1 MSLFPMFLKLA
12 GRDVLVVGAGRVGE
26 PKIESLLRAEA
37 KVRVVAP
44 RVTRKIAGQARAG
57 RIVWERREF
66 APSDLE
72 GTFLVIAATNSAGV
86 NHEVFREAQR
96 RNVLC
101 NVVDDPEHCDFYYP
115 AVVRRG
121 QLQIAISTGGQSPS
135 LAQRLR
141 KELEQQFG
149 PEYGSFVDEL
159 GKKRRKIVASPLS
172 PRRRKAL
179 LHRLASRDSFQA
191 NTGRRVAA
199 RDRRTS

>member
-1 MSLFPMFLKLA
+1 MFLKLA
-12 GRDVLVVGAGRVGE
+12 GRDVLVVGAGRIGE

-44 RVTRKIAGQARAG
+44 HVTRKVAGHARAG
-57 RIVWERREF
+57 RIVWEAREF
-66 APSDLE
+66 VPADLE
-72 GTFLVIAATNSAGV
+72 GTFLVIAATSSSEV

-96 RNVLC
+96 RNVLG

-141 KELEQQFG
+141 KELEQQYG
-149 PEYGSFVDEL
+149 PEYESFVEEL
-159 GKKRRKIVASPLS
+159 GKKRRNILASPLS
-172 PRRRKAL
+172 PRRRKSL
-179 LHRLASRDSFQA
+179 LHRLAGRDSFQA
-191 NTGRRVAA
+191 NTRGRVAA
-199 RDRRTS
+199 NTRRTS

>member
-1 MSLFPMFLKLA
+1 MFLKLA
-12 GRDVLVVGAGRVGE
+12 GRDVLVVGAGRIGE

-44 RVTRKIAGQARAG
+44 QATRKVASHARAR
-57 RIVWERREF
+57 RIVWEAREF
-66 APSDLE
+66 VPADLE
-72 GTFLVIAATNSAGV
+72 GTFLVIAATNSSEV

-96 RNVLC
+96 RNVLG

-149 PEYGSFVDEL
+149 PEYESFVEEL
-159 GKKRRKIVASPLS
+159 GKKRRNILTSPLS
-172 PRRRKAL
+172 PRRRKSL
-179 LHRLASRDSFQA
+179 LHRLAGRDSFEA
-191 NTGRRVAA
+191 NTRGRVAA
-199 RDRRTS
+199 NNMRTS